1 MRRLLT
7 STLIAALGAGA
18 AGCAASAPSGAA
30 LKASSLERKA
40 PAAAA
45 THVVAAT
52 SAAAPLTSTAPDAA
66 PLAGEAPAPGSAVLD
81 RPQPPADEA
90 AIPEAPAFD
99 LGGQP
104 RRITASGEAG
114 AQSLLDPW
122 RPYGVGVVSKTAT
135 SVTLAWRTDLAARAI
150 VYHGKTFGL
159 SRRGYDGV
167 YHVNRK
173 AKTQQVTLSGLSR
186 FRSYT
191 FVVVGLGELTMQFPS
206 YPVQVRT
213 RLF

>member
-1 MRRLLT
+1 MRRILT
-7 STLIAALGAGA
+7 STLLASLAVAA
-18 AGCAASAPSGAA
+18 AGCAAGAPTTAT
-30 LKASSLERKA
+30 LKATPVADVPAAPKAARVVA
-40 PAAAA
+40 PAAPSKPEVALDAA
-45 THVVAAT
+45 AAPVAAT
-52 SAAAPLTSTAPDAA
+52 GDR
-66 PLAGEAPAPGSAVLD
+66 PAP
-81 RPQPPADEA
+81 PTDEA

-99 LGGQP
+99 LGAEP
-104 RRITASGEAG
+104 RRMAAAG
-114 AQSLLDPW
+114 DAEAQSILDPW

-167 YHVNRK
+167 YHVNEK
-173 AKTQQVTLSGLSR
+173 AKTQQVTITGLSR

-213 RLF
+213 HLF